1 MKEICYDIFDS
12 SIGTILVASTG
23 LGLCLV
29 LINRDGR
36 AGALE
41 ELRLFCSGKTVRDK
55 DRHDKIKADIRR
67 YLGGARVKFRV
78 ELDISIGTEFQRLVW
93 RELLNIPYGE
103 TRSYKQV
110 AENVGCPRASR
121 AVGQANGRNPIPIII
136 PCHRVINSNGSLGG
150 YSGGID
156 VKKRLL
162 VIEGISPSLLPQSC
176 RY

>member
-12 SIGTILVASTG
+12 SIGMILVASTG

-29 LINRDGR
+29 SINREGR
-36 AGALE
+36 AGAFE
-41 ELRLFCSGKTVRDK
+41 ELRLFSNGRPVRDK
-55 DRHDKIKADIRR
+55 DRHDKLKADIRR
-67 YLGGARVKFRV
+67 YLNGERVKFKV
-78 ELDISIGTEFQRLVW
+78 ELDISIGAEFQRMVW

-110 AENVGCPRASR
+110 AEKIGCPRASR
-121 AVGQANGRNPIPIII
+121 AVGQANGRNPLPIII

-150 YSGGID
+150 YSGGIE

-162 VIEGISPSLLPQSC
+162 AIEGIKLA
-176 RY
+176 